1 MNEQT
6 PLLSVGIIFKND
18 IRCIERCLKALQP
31 LREAVP
37 CEVVMADTGSTDG
50 SRKIAEKYAEILFDF
65 PWINDFSAAR
75 NAVMDRCSG
84 RWYISVD
91 TDEYLQKDISE
102 LVGFLMQENGTID
115 FATVIVRSYSN
126 YELTGNYSDLMGLRM
141 VRLSTGI
148 RYHGAIHESF
158 DFGEEIPLAEPLNQT
173 IFDHDGYVE
182 FNQNSEKGRAKLKRN
197 VELIRRELE
206 NRPNDILLRLQLLE
220 SGSGEPDYTEQIRK
234 MVELIRQKQRNW
246 DQVGPSALC
255 CAIWAANDRKLPE
268 RDEWLQMA
276 EEWFPNSMYTRLDVE
291 WSMFL
296 CRWDEKDFDDCVLR
310 GERFL
315 SAMED
320 FKAGKDPTARVL
332 GSLHTA
338 TPIQEQRVRI
348 LLSYA
353 YSHCGA
359 PNLKR
364 AFELLQNVD
373 GTILEPNQVTELLK
387 GLHELHYR
395 SDFDT
400 SGLILA
406 VWDGITRPQPSEEQA
421 ELRKAAFIQT
431 ANLTFHFENQAQE
444 QSHKDFHRFAYTLY
458 IPLQAIC
465 EVGNAAKLMASESP
479 AELSQVLSCVRNWN
493 ELSASA
499 LLHALECRV
508 RFPLREKPMGTEEMD
523 GLASRLAGGKE
534 RFLPLALHIAENADP
549 ADWQEL
555 CWARGLILAAVRTYP
570 WSAKEQ
576 DEEQGMTLARVF
588 VSVEKTFL
596 PMCYSGETLR
606 EDHLFVL
613 PPLHRFGWYCTRAF
627 DAANAGDASGYV
639 RLLREGLTACKEMK
653 DMVAFLLDW
662 AQRRE
667 KAARIGAASPELI
680 ALAKQ
685 VKMIL
690 ARFDPGDPA
699 VEELKNSPSYRQV
712 AWLIEEPAQ
721 LAFETPMQ

>member
-1 MNEQT
+1 MSKQT
-6 PLLSVGIIFKND
+6 PLLSIGLIFKND

-31 LREAVP
+31 LREAIP

-50 SRKIAEKYAEILFDF
+50 SREIAERYANILIDF

-75 NAVMDRCSG
+75 NAVMDRSSG
-84 RWYISVD
+84 QWYLSVD
-91 TDEYLQKDISE
+91 TDEYLQEDISE
-102 LVGFLMQENGTID
+102 LVGFLAQENGTIN

-141 VRLSTGI
+141 IRLSTGI
-148 RYHGAIHESF
+148 RYHNAIHESF
-158 DFGEEIPLAEPLNQT
+158 DFGEEVPLAEPLNHT

-197 VELIRRELE
+197 IELIRKELE
-206 NRPNDILLRLQLLE
+206 NRPNDILLHLQLLE
-220 SGSGEPDYTEQIRK
+220 SGSGEPDYTDQARK

-296 CRWDEKDFDDCVLR
+296 CRWNEQNFDDCVLR

-338 TPIQEQRVRI
+338 TPMQEQRVRI

-353 YSHCGA
+353 YSHCGS

-373 GTILEPNQVTELLK
+373 GTILEPNQVEELLK

-400 SGLILA
+400 SGLILSIWA
-406 VWDGITRPQPSEEQA
+406 GITRPQPSEEQA
-421 ELRKAAFIQT
+421 ELRKVAFIQT
-431 ANLTFHFENQAQE
+431 ANLTFNFENQAQE

-465 EVGNAAKLMASESP
+465 EVGNAAKLMASECP

-499 LLHALECRV
+499 LLHALERKV
-508 RFPLREKPMGTEEMD
+508 RFPLRENPMGVEEMD
-523 GLASRLAGGKE
+523 GLASRLAEDKE
-534 RFLPLALHIAENADP
+534 RFLPLVFHPAENADP
-549 ADWQEL
+549 ADWQGL
-555 CWARGLILAAVRTYP
+555 CWARGLLLAAVRTYP
-570 WSAKEQ
+570 WNNKER
-576 DEEQGMTLARVF
+576 DDEQGMALAQ
-588 VSVEKTFL
+588 TFAQIEREFL
-596 PMCYSGETLR
+596 TRCYTAEVLC
-606 EDHLFVL
+606 EDGLFTL
-613 PPLHRFGWYCTRAF
+613 PPLHRFGWYCAQAF
-627 DAANAGDASGYV
+627 DALEQGGVVEYV
-639 RLLREGLTACKEMK
+639 RLLREGLHVCKGMK
-653 DMVAFLLDW
+653 DMVEFLLDS
-662 AQRRE
+662 AHRQE
-667 KAARIGAASPELI
+667 IASRISTASPELI
-680 ALAKQ
+680 ALANQ
-685 VKMIL
+685 VKTIL
-690 ARFDPGDPA
+690 ARFDLGDPA
-699 VEELKNSPSYRQV
+699 VEELKRSPSYRQV

-721 LAFETPMQ
+721 LAFNPPLQ